1 LNGRTPLL
9 DIREFYEKDDK
20 WLPVSRRKHI
30 VNQDNQPLQGRKGI
44 SLTKDQWKKFRDQFE
59 EIDAAF
65 NDIA

>member
-20 WLPVSRRKHI
+20 WLP
-30 VNQDNQPLQGRKGI
+30 GRKGI